1 MNVMRARRRPTRR
14 TARVEYTL
22 PREAASARW
31 ARQLTTGFLN
41 GSRTSPEAA
50 TQLDEANLV
59 VSELVTNATRHGRGR
74 CRLRL
79 SSADG
84 EITVEVRDDSVR
96 LPRMRQPGVE
106 AEGGRGIPLV
116 QCLARQLNVTVAPGG
131 GKTVRAVLSAA

>member
-1 MNVMRARRRPTRR
+1 MRASTRPARR

-31 ARQLTTGFLN
+31 ARQLTTGFLS

-79 SSADG
+79 SSAHG
-84 EITVEVRDDSVR
+84 TVTVEVRDDGVR
-96 LPRMRQPGVE
+96 LPRMRRTGLE
-106 AEGGRGIPLV
+106 GEGGRGIPLV
-116 QCLARQLNVTVAPGG
+116 QCLARRLNVTVAPGG
-131 GKTVRAVLSAA
+131 GKTVRAVLDAA